1 MKRCKIN
8 ILATLLSVAALALL
22 PACSDSEP
30 AGEKPSAGRRGAVS
44 FRLATA
50 ELTPAARSLAYD
62 RLETAVAQGT
72 LIGCVIAYVNPDG
85 TYQYAA
91 NSAWTYYPDGLM
103 LTRLYDADNNPVDV
117 DDPDQNTILRHT
129 ESLTYSEYD
138 LELLPGKDYAFFF
151 YYPYTD
157 EETIKEQY
165 DKFEVFENWK
175 HTVSLAKIY
184 FPNTGEEYPS
194 DDWRKTAYLDMKDDD
209 YAISDELYNAYVFG
223 SIMGSTDVPTP
234 TGYSGELRH
243 ASWLKYPVTPIVD
256 FRTDDADDLGKL
268 NASDFMYAA
277 VTKWDGEPINKE
289 NTHSIIPVTLKKQ
302 MTTIELAFAEN
313 PSEVYLQPKANTSN
327 WNYMPRWRDFNLA
340 TGRFVGDYSSQA
352 TREQVQSTDP
362 TLKNLLDK
370 AYAYK
375 ENQKIYPKYLG
386 TSHEWVGSGE
396 TDFYVYRLIMAPQ
409 DALYCDIVMTIAGK
423 QLTLSDL
430 QRNPKLASLKG
441 GTYYKIRVSKTGDDT
456 GWHLDIEDWQDGG
469 GSILNRP

>member
-1 MKRCKIN
+1 MKPCKIN
-8 ILATLLSVAALALL
+8 ILATLLSVAALVLL
-22 PACSDSEP
+22 PACSDSEL
-30 AGEKPSAGRRGAVS
+30 AGEKPADGRGGAVS

-62 RLETAVAQGT
+62 RLETTVEQGT

-117 DDPDQNTILRHT
+117 DDPEQNNILRHT
-129 ESLTYSEYD
+129 ETLTYSKYD

-151 YYPYTD
+151 YCPYTD

-165 DKFEVFENWK
+165 DKFMYLKDNWQPTVFLGN
-175 HTVSLAKIY
+175 LR
-184 FPNTGEEYPS
+184 FPNTGDFASY
-194 DDWRKTAYLDMKDDD
+194 DWEK
-209 YAISDELYNAYVFG
+209 YVMWYVQNDHSADLFNECAFG
-223 SIMGSTDVPTP
+223 GIIAAEAKPTP
-234 TGYSGELRH
+234 ASGSGEFRR
-243 ASWLKYPVTPIVD
+243 ASWLKYHVMPMID
-256 FRTDDADDLGKL
+256 FRTDDSDDLGKL

-277 VTKWDGEPINKE
+277 VTKWDDEPINKE

-302 MTTIELAFAEN
+302 MATIELAFVEN
-313 PSEVYLQPKANTSN
+313 PTEIYLKPKANPSN
-327 WNYMPRWRDFNLA
+327 GTYMPYWRDFNLA
-340 TGRFVGDYSSQA
+340 TGRFVGDYSSEA
-352 TREQVQSTDP
+352 TRKQFENTDP

-375 ENQKIYPKYLG
+375 ENQKVYPKYLG

-396 TDFYVYRLIMAPQ
+396 TDFYLYRLIMAPQ

-430 QRNPKLASLKG
+430 QKNPKLASLKG
-441 GTYYKIRVSKTGDDT
+441 GTYYKIRFSKTGDDA